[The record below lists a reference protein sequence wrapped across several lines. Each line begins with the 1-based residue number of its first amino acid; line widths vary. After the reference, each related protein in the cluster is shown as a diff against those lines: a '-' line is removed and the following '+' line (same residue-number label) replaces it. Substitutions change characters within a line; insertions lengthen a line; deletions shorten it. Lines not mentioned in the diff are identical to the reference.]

1 MAHTTTL
8 RVRFGELDSYRHVN
22 HAVYISWF
30 EAARTEALEDSGLG
44 LGGLQDDGVQLVV
57 TSVDVKYR
65 RAAVAGDECVVE
77 TEIGEIRRASTV
89 WHQRVMRGEEVLVSG
104 EIRIGVCDDTGRPM
118 RPPEG
123 LIEKLAA
130 IGD

>member
-8 RVRFGELDSYRHVN
+8 RVRFGELDPYRHVN

-30 EAARTEALEDSGLG
+30 EAARTEALDDCGLG
-44 LGGLQDDGVQLVV
+44 LGGLQDNGIQLVV
-57 TSVDVKYR
+57 TAVDVKYR
-65 RAAVAGDECVVE
+65 RPAVAGDVCIIE
-77 TEIGEIRRASTV
+77 TEIGEIRRASTI
-89 WHQRVMRGEEVLVSG
+89 WHQRVMRGDEILVSG
-104 EIRIGVCDDTGRPM
+104 EIRIGICDGAGRPM

-130 IGD
+130 IGA